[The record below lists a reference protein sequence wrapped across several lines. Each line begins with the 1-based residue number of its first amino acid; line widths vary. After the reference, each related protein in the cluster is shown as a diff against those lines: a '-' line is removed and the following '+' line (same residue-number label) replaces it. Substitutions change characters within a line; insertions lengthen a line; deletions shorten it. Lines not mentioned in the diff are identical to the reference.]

1 MKIPELLAPA
11 GNFEKL
17 ETALHYGADAVY
29 MGISGLSL
37 RAKADNFTFR
47 ELQDAAG
54 MIHSRGK
61 RLYITVNIF
70 PHNRDISII
79 KHHLHALKNIRPD
92 GIIISDPGVVEMA
105 LDIVPQIPI
114 HISTQETRACTGT
127 VH

>member
-37 RAKADNFTFR
+37 RAKADNFTFK
-47 ELQDAAG
+47 ELQQAAG
-54 MIHSRGK
+54 LVRSQGK
-61 RLYITVNIF
+61 KLYITVNIF

-79 KHHLHALKNIRPD
+79 KFLVVTLIRSVVIMKIHKSGTD
-92 GIIISDPGVVEMA
+92 YCSGGIN
-105 LDIVPQIPI
+105 
-114 HISTQETRACTGT
+114 
-127 VH
+127 